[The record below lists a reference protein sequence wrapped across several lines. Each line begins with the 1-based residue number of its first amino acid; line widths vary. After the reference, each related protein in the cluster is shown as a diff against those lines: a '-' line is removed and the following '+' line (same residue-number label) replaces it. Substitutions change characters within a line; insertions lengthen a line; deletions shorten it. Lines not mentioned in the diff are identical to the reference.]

1 MRIAIASLF
10 LFSAAGGCGGNSQPK
25 TGDAAVTPTTWDA
38 AVLPTTG
45 DAAPADTTDKM
56 TEQPTKVTLALS
68 PADQSEESRL
78 TTELAGFSGL
88 TPSDLAA
95 RHPVTY
101 GTLGY
106 DPSTATN
113 LDRITTSTLNPTAEE
128 LAVLGQQG
136 FVISRR
142 KQFPSFAYGYSEIYA
157 DDLPLFVSA
166 DSILD
171 AVHRSYDGML
181 EQFEAFMLI
190 PDLQNLLQQMRAAL
204 AASSEATAQVRAD
217 ADVYLAVPLAL
228 LTGQT
233 VAPVAG
239 ASSATINGLVQAAV
253 SGQGIQTSTLFG
265 VERDIDMSQ
274 FNPRGHY
281 TDSPGLGQYFRAMM
295 WLGRIE
301 FRLIET
307 QSDGSQVFYRRQTD
321 AMLLMS
327 DLLGPD
333 GLALWNRIEGVI
345 RKFVGDADNM
355 TPAQVPSLM
364 SALGI
369 TSVADGARVD
379 DATMAQAIVTGGYGE
394 QRIASQLMING
405 TGSTTLSLNRSF
417 LIFGQRY
424 VVDSYVFSN
433 LVYDRV
439 GHGTILRMMP
449 NPLDIAYAALGNDDA
464 LALLGDEL
472 AKYPYAPDIEAMRT
486 LVDEHGADYWNS
498 TLYTGWLGALR
509 ALSPAVAG
517 TTPAGSELPSIAL
530 TEGWGRRLVNTQL
543 GSWSELRH
551 DTILYAKQSYTAGVL
566 CEFPDAYVDPY
577 PDLFRRLQQFA
588 QQGSGLADLATAAGQ
603 TDLASRVQTYF
614 DTLASATGMLA
625 DMAAQELTGTPFTQ
639 AQMDFINQTVHV
651 QAMCG
656 GAFTEGW
663 YANLFFAGDSAKEDP
678 TIADVHTEYTDE
690 MGDVV
695 GRVLHVGA
703 ADPRLMIAT
712 VNTCTGPKAY
722 AGLAFSYHELV
733 TDNFQRL
740 TDQDWATT
748 LAAGQPA
755 DVPWLSPVLGP

>member
-1 MRIAIASLF
+1 MKIAIASL
-10 LFSAAGGCGGNSQPK
+10 LLLGAAWGCSGNSRS
-25 TGDAAVTPTTWDA
+25 GAADA
-38 AVLPTTG
+38 G
-45 DAAPADTTDKM
+45 DKM
-56 TEQPTKVTLALS
+56 TEPPTPVTLALS
-68 PADQSEESRL
+68 TADQAEVSRQMG
-78 TTELAGFSGL
+78 ELAGLAGL

-95 RHPVTY
+95 RHPVTH

-106 DPSTATN
+106 DPTTATN

-136 FVISRR
+136 FVISHR
-142 KQFPSFAYGYSEIYA
+142 KQFPTFAYGYSEIYA

-171 AVHRSYDGML
+171 AVHRSYDSML
-181 EQFEAFMLI
+181 EQFEETMLI
-190 PDLQNLLQQMRAAL
+190 PDLQSLLQQMRAAL
-204 AASSEATAQVRAD
+204 AASTEATAQARAD
-217 ADVYLAVPLAL
+217 VDLYLAVPLAL

-253 SGQGIQTSTLFG
+253 SATGIQSNTLFG
-265 VERDIDMSQ
+265 VDRDIDMSQ
-274 FNPRGHY
+274 FKPRGHY
-281 TDSPGLGQYFRAMM
+281 TDTPELGQYFRAMM

-321 AMLLMS
+321 AMLLLS
-327 DLLGPD
+327 DLLGPG
-333 GLALWNRIEGVI
+333 GLVIWNRIEAVI

-369 TSVADGARVD
+369 TSLADGARID
-379 DATMAQAIVTGGYGE
+379 DATMAQAIITGGFGA
-394 QRIASQLMING
+394 QRIASQLIVNYG
-405 TGSTTLSLNRSF
+405 VPTLPLNRSF

-424 VVDSYVFSN
+424 VVDSHVFSN

-439 GHGTILRMMP
+439 GKGTIMRMMP

-472 AKYPYAPDIEAMRT
+472 AKYPYAPDLEAMRI
-486 LVDEHGADYWNS
+486 LVDEHGADYWDS

-509 ALSPAVAG
+509 ALSPAVGG

-530 TEGWGRRLVNTQL
+530 TEGWGRRLTNTQL
-543 GSWSELRH
+543 VSWAVLRH
-551 DTILYAKQSYTAGVL
+551 DTILYAKQSYTAGMV

-577 PDLFRRLQQFA
+577 PELFRRLQRFA

-603 TDLASRVQTYF
+603 TDLASRVQSYF
-614 DTLASATGMLA
+614 DTLASATGMLS

-639 AQMDFINQTVHV
+639 AQMAFINQTVHV

-656 GAFTEGW
+656 GAYTEGW
-663 YANLFFAGDSAKEDP
+663 YANLFFAGDGAKEDP
-678 TIADVHTEYTDE
+678 TIADVHTQYTDE
-690 MGDVV
+690 AGNVV

-703 ADPRLMIAT
+703 ADPRLMITTA
-712 VNTCTGPKAY
+712 NTCTGPKAY

-733 TDNFQRL
+733 TENFQRL
-740 TDQDWATT
+740 TDQDWAKV
-748 LAAGQPA
+748 AAAQP
-755 DVPWLSPVLGP
+755 DVPWLAPVLGP

>member
-1 MRIAIASLF
+1 MKIAIASL
-10 LFSAAGGCGGNSQPK
+10 LLLGAAWGCSGNSRS
-25 TGDAAVTPTTWDA
+25 GAADA
-38 AVLPTTG
+38 G
-45 DAAPADTTDKM
+45 DKM
-56 TEQPTKVTLALS
+56 TEPPTPVTLALS
-68 PADQSEESRL
+68 TADQAEVSRQMG
-78 TTELAGFSGL
+78 ELAGLAGL

-95 RHPVTY
+95 RHPVTH

-106 DPSTATN
+106 DPTTATN

-136 FVISRR
+136 FVISHR
-142 KQFPSFAYGYSEIYA
+142 KQFPTFAYGYSEIYA

-171 AVHRSYDGML
+171 AVHRSYDSML
-181 EQFEAFMLI
+181 EQFEETMLI
-190 PDLQNLLQQMRAAL
+190 PDLQSLLQQMRAAL
-204 AASSEATAQVRAD
+204 AASTEATAQARAD
-217 ADVYLAVPLAL
+217 VDLYLAVPLAL

-253 SGQGIQTSTLFG
+253 SATGIQSNTLFG
-265 VERDIDMSQ
+265 VDRDIDMSQ
-274 FNPRGHY
+274 FKPRGHY
-281 TDSPGLGQYFRAMM
+281 TDTPELGQYFRAMM

-321 AMLLMS
+321 AMLLLS
-327 DLLGPD
+327 DLLGPG
-333 GLALWNRIEGVI
+333 GLVIWNRIEAVI

-369 TSVADGARVD
+369 TSLADGARID
-379 DATMAQAIVTGGYGE
+379 DATMAQAIITGGFGA
-394 QRIASQLMING
+394 QRIASQLIVNYG
-405 TGSTTLSLNRSF
+405 VPTLPLNRSF

-424 VVDSYVFSN
+424 VVDSHVFSN

-439 GHGTILRMMP
+439 GKGTIMRMMP

-472 AKYPYAPDIEAMRT
+472 AKYPYAPDLEAMRI
-486 LVDEHGADYWNS
+486 LVDEHGADYWDS

-509 ALSPAVAG
+509 ALSPAVGG

-530 TEGWGRRLVNTQL
+530 TEGWGRRLTNTQL

-551 DTILYAKQSYTAGVL
+551 DTILYAKQSYTAGMV

-577 PDLFRRLQQFA
+577 PELFRRLQRFA

-603 TDLASRVQTYF
+603 TDLASRVQSYF
-614 DTLASATGMLA
+614 DTLASATGMLS

-639 AQMDFINQTVHV
+639 AQMAFINQTVHV

-656 GAFTEGW
+656 GAYTEGW
-663 YANLFFAGDSAKEDP
+663 YANLFFAGDGAKEDP
-678 TIADVHTEYTDE
+678 TIADVHTQYTDE
-690 MGDVV
+690 AGNVV

-703 ADPRLMIAT
+703 ADPRLMITTA
-712 VNTCTGPKAY
+712 NTCTGPKAY

-733 TDNFQRL
+733 TENFQRL
-740 TDQDWATT
+740 TDQDWAKV
-748 LAAGQPA
+748 AAAQP
-755 DVPWLSPVLGP
+755 DVPWLAPVLGP